1 MSDCPY
7 RGARGAGVVLVPAEA
22 SPAPSRYSAVMVSRH
37 RLAEAA
43 ALLGD
48 AARAGIVT
56 ALWDGRA
63 RPAGELARIANVSPG
78 TASGHLAKLV
88 AGGVLRVQPQGR
100 HRYYRLAGP
109 EVAHALEALA
119 RLLPPRATV
128 DDGPVTPLRRAR
140 LCYDHL
146 AGQLGV
152 AIGDALVAR
161 GWLRL
166 DGDAYALPAA
176 GRRGFDRLGV
186 GVAALERGR
195 RPLLRSCIDWTERRE
210 HLGGALGAALAMHL
224 IERDWIR
231 RERGSRTV
239 LVTTAGRVGLR
250 NALGITVP

>member
-1 MSDCPY
+1 MI
-7 RGARGAGVVLVPAEA
+7 
-22 SPAPSRYSAVMVSRH
+22 SRH

-63 RPAGELARIANVSPG
+63 RPAGELARIANVAPA

-119 RLLPPRATV
+119 SLLPPRAPR
-128 DDGPVTPLRRAR
+128 DSEPVTPLRRAR

-152 AIGDALVAR
+152 AVADGLVAR

-166 DGDAYALPAA
+166 QDDTWSLPAA
-176 GRRGFDRLGV
+176 GRRGFTRLGLDV
-186 GVAALERGR
+186 DALERGR

-210 HLGGALGAALAMHL
+210 HVGGALGAALAMHL
-224 IERDWIR
+224 IERDWVR
-231 RERGSRTV
+231 RERGTRAV
-239 LVTTAGRVGLR
+239 LVTTAGREGLR
-250 NALGITVP
+250 RTMGVAIP